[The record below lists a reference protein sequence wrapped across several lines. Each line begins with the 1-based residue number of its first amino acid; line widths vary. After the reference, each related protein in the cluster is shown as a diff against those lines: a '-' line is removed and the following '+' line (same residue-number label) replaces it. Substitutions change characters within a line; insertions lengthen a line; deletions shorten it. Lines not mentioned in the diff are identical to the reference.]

1 MLKLLVAVFVVIVS
15 TISASANAFH
25 LNPDQGA
32 SSSMATFGP
41 TTIPIG
47 YYEYCQRYAKRCERT
62 AQGSSVKLTPNRWRQ
77 IVGVNSSVNTSVVP
91 KTDPEIFGVEERWVY
106 PDGVGD
112 CEDYALLKRKILN
125 EQAGIPLGALSM
137 TVGRDANG
145 GGHAVLTV
153 ITDMGDF
160 ILDNVEPRVLPWQ
173 EAEIRFLKRQ
183 SSTDPNLWVSL
194 VRESRV
200 RDAGSNASNQANSI
214 AATNLRK

>member
-1 MLKLLVAVFVVIVS
+1 MLGFS
-15 TISASANAFH
+15 TMSASANAFH
-25 LNPDQGA
+25 LNPDQRA
-32 SSSMATFGP
+32 TSSMATFGS

-47 YYEYCQRYAKRCERT
+47 YYEYCQRYVERCKRT
-62 AQGSSVKLTPNRWRQ
+62 AQGSSVRLTPNRWKK
-77 IVGVNSSVNTSVVP
+77 IVSVNFEVNTSVIP

-125 EQAGIPLGALSM
+125 EQVGIPLGALSM
-137 TVGRDANG
+137 TVGRDSNG

-173 EAEIRFLKRQ
+173 DAEIRFLKRQ
-183 SSTDPNLWVSL
+183 SSTDPNVWVSL
-194 VRESRV
+194 VRESETRES
-200 RDAGSNASNQANSI
+200 GSYASSQANSI
-214 AATNLRK
+214 AATKLRK

>member
-1 MLKLLVAVFVVIVS
+1 MLKFSVVVFMLGVS
-15 TISASANAFH
+15 AMSANANAFH
-25 LNPDQGA
+25 LNPDQRA
-32 SSSMATFGP
+32 TTSMATFGS

-47 YYEYCQRYAKRCERT
+47 YYEYCQRYAERCERT
-62 AQGSSVKLTPNRWRQ
+62 AQGSSVNLTPNRWKQ
-77 IVGVNSSVNTSVVP
+77 LVSVNSEVNTSIIP
-91 KTDPEIFGVEERWVY
+91 RTDPEIFGVEERWVY

-145 GGHAVLTV
+145 GGHAVLAV

-173 EAEIRFLKRQ
+173 EAEIQFLKRQ
-183 SSTDPNLWVSL
+183 SSTDPNVWVSL
-194 VRESRV
+194 IREGRA
-200 RDAGSNASNQANSI
+200 RDFGSYASNQANSI
-214 AATNLRK
+214 AARKLRK